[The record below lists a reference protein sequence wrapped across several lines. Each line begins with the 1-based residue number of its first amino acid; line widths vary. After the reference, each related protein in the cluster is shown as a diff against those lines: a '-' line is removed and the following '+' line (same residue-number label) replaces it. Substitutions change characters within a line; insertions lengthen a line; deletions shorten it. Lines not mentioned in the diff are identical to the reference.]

1 MSTTTEQYQQRPSV
15 SSASALPQT
24 SPQSVLGK
32 HPRDEDATKTPNANG
47 DSAKDTPTKLFRCG
61 DCDKSYS
68 RVDHLARHVR
78 IHTQERPYVCDTC
91 GKGFARADLLK
102 RHAAGHNAP
111 ANDKTGKGGSASSR
125 QSRVNQACEA
135 CAELHLKCD
144 NVKPCSRCCTKGIS
158 CKYQNNT
165 SETEAV
171 AQNLL
176 SLAQTPVIDHSSLP
190 TPVSYQPDANHNQA
204 SGNHHMDLNI
214 TQTPSAGPMLYQT
227 QGNTP
232 GRTPMMMQ
240 YDMPAPQ
247 HPYNH
252 TTNHNLQ
259 QHDHNTYQGQNTTSM
274 NDNQQSYGHD
284 PQPYAQDTDQPYSHD
299 NSVPPEMDRNE
310 LHDFLRGVMGIPATD
325 PMAAPT
331 SGYKSGL
338 WTPRNMYD
346 FGVDTSL
353 ELNDMDLSFL
363 DTYNQYNPFGAT
375 PDAANSAIGSTVSET
390 PSEPPL
396 GVESLQK
403 ASTWRFR
410 PIAKDTA
417 PNNLLV
423 PATDPVTS
431 RRLLVER
438 RVTPETLPYMIRDQ
452 ILAMIITAGA
462 DNKSVLSF
470 PSVELLDSLLQF
482 FLSGGPSSTDLIH
495 IATFRPSQ
503 KRLELCA
510 AMIAAGAANAPDT
523 ALRKLGMVIQETV
536 RIAVP
541 KKLETDNSLI
551 RDIQMIQAAFLSL
564 KIGFWSG
571 NSRKME
577 MSESFMQLWTTMVRR
592 AGWFGRKYDQI
603 VPSAEDSGEALE
615 GKWNKWIYEESR
627 KRLCYHL
634 FVHDTVASMSL
645 FINPIISFAEMALP
659 LPQPAVLW
667 MAKSAQAWKNAYL
680 SLRDPHAQSPST
692 LDLLNNIDLYCTPH
706 SQTPYD
712 RTTATY
718 AILAATWRL
727 VWDYRQN
734 CAITK
739 SIPNQWNNGTLLLS
753 SRLEE
758 LKRLLECLRIG
769 AAQPGSAQAA
779 SSHPQHPYQLAP
791 VKVLST
797 SESDLSSLLFLDAL
811 SLHLH
816 APMEDIHIFAGV
828 EGHEEAKRVYPSLR
842 SWAGTSGARQSV
854 WHAAQLF
861 RYARGI
867 EAINSFDAVVV
878 YQASLVVWSW
888 GVISNAVSTPA
899 PGQTPGGQG
908 HAYSSSSGGFNGSV
922 STPYGG
928 SLPAGAPDGYPGSNS
943 TGTSYPWQKED
954 VVILDDLNADAAG
967 KRFVAM
973 NRGRPAI
980 ATPLGG
986 NPSNASGV
994 KRRPDG
1000 RESQSPADTRSQGQR
1015 RQSNATVTWSDAT
1028 EQGQGYA
1035 LLNDPAAVMGC
1046 VMDLIAGS
1054 HKTKNGR
1061 PPLVENLL
1069 ELMGGLKAAVSVTG

>member
-1 MSTTTEQYQQRPSV
+1 MTQHST
-15 SSASALPQT
+15 
-24 SPQSVLGK
+24 
-32 HPRDEDATKTPNANG
+32 
-47 DSAKDTPTKLFRCG
+47 
-61 DCDKSYS
+61 
-68 RVDHLARHVR
+68 
-78 IHTQERPYVCDTC
+78 
-91 GKGFARADLLK
+91 ADLLK
-102 RHAAGHNAP
+102 RHAAGHNAQ
-111 ANDKTGKGGSASSR
+111 ANDKAGKGGSASSR

-144 NVKPCSRCCTKGIS
+144 NIKPCSRCCTKGIS
-158 CKYQNNT
+158 CKYQNNN

-176 SLAQTPVIDHSSLP
+176 SLAQTPVVDNAHLP
-190 TPVSYQPDANHNQA
+190 ASNHQMDINVS
-204 SGNHHMDLNI
+204 
-214 TQTPSAGPMLYQT
+214 QTPNSGPMLYQT

-240 YDMPAPQ
+240 YDMGPPNPYSAP
-247 HPYNH
+247 N
-252 TTNHNLQ
+252 NNNNMQ
-259 QHDHNTYQGQNTTSM
+259 QHDQNAYQNSAPM
-274 NDNQQSYGHD
+274 DVNQH
-284 PQPYAQDTDQPYSHD
+284 AYSQE
-299 NSVPPEMDRNE
+299 NSAPPEMDRNE
-310 LHDFLRGVMGIPATD
+310 LHEFLRGVMGIPATD
-325 PMAAPT
+325 PMAVPS
-331 SGYKSGL
+331 SGYKSGI

-353 ELNDMDLSFL
+353 ELNDLDLSFL

-375 PDAANSAIGSTVSET
+375 PDAANSAIGSTISET

-410 PIAKDTA
+410 PISKDTA

-423 PATDPVTS
+423 PATDPATS
-431 RRLLVER
+431 KRLLIER
-438 RVTPETLPYMIRDQ
+438 RVTPETLPYTIRDQ

-462 DNKSVLSF
+462 DSKSVLSF

-495 IATFRPSQ
+495 VPTFRPSQ
-503 KRLELCA
+503 KRPELCA

-536 RIAVP
+536 RIGVP
-541 KKLETDNSLI
+541 KHLETDNSLI
-551 RDIQMIQAAFLSL
+551 RDIQMLQAAFLSL

-577 MSESFMQLWTTMVRR
+577 LSESFMQPWTTMVRR
-592 AGWFGRKYDQI
+592 AGWFGRRYDHI
-603 VPSAEDSGEALE
+603 VPSQDDTGEELE
-615 GKWNKWIYEESR
+615 EKWHKWIYEESR

-659 LPQPAVLW
+659 LPQPSVLW
-667 MAKSAQAWKNAYL
+667 SAKSAQAWKQTYL
-680 SLRDPHAQSPST
+680 SLRDPYAQPPST
-692 LDLLNNIDLYCTPH
+692 LDLLNNIDLYCASH
-706 SQTPYD
+706 SQSPYD

-727 VWDYRQN
+727 IWDYRQN

-769 AAQPGSAQAA
+769 ASQPGTSQTV

-791 VKVLST
+791 ARVLT
-797 SESDLSSLLFLDAL
+797 TAESDLSSLLFLDAL

-816 APMEDIHIFAGV
+816 APLEDIHTFAGV

-842 SWAGTSGARQSV
+842 NWAGTSGARQAV

-899 PGQTPGGQG
+899 PGQTPGASGG
-908 HAYSSSSGGFNGSV
+908 HAYSNSSGGFSGSV

-928 SLPAGAPDGYPGSNS
+928 ALPAGSDAYAGNS
-943 TGTSYPWQKED
+943 SYPWQKED
-954 VVILDDLNADAAG
+954 VVILDDLNSDAAG

-980 ATPLGG
+980 SAPLGG
-986 NPSNASGV
+986 NPSNTSGV
-994 KRRPDG
+994 KRKDG
-1000 RESQSPADTRSQGQR
+1000 RESQSPADTRQR

-1028 EQGQGYA
+1028 DQGQGYA

-1069 ELMGGLKAAVSVTG
+1069 ELMGGLKAAVSVGG